1 MLFYG
6 PGSGPAN
13 SPAWLSFQNQFR
25 TELALEAGVSEKVV
39 HNALVLQVGDR
50 HRLNFN
56 GLGRAYGERQ
66 VKRRIKAYS
75 AILAFQYGVPFVGRQ
90 ILSLPRFSAAAGVT
104 RVTATDVGVYGLF
117 RLSQRKVGVRVLSRF
132 IPYVGWGLA
141 AWDIYTI
148 IFRGELWGVQ
158 IYEKVD

>member
-1 MLFYG
+1 
-6 PGSGPAN
+6 
-13 SPAWLSFQNQFR
+13 LSFQNQFR

-39 HNALVLQVGDR
+39 HNALVLQIGDR

-56 GLGRAYGERQ
+56 GLGRAYAERQ
-66 VKRRIKAYS
+66 VKRRVKAYS
-75 AILAFQYGVPFVGRQ
+75 AILVFQYGIPFVGRQ
-90 ILSLPRFSAAAGVT
+90 ILSLPRFSAAKGVS
-104 RVTATDVGVYGLF
+104 RVTATDAAVYGLF
-117 RLSQRKVGVRVLSRF
+117 RVSQRKIGVRALSRF